1 MRTLRSALLLAA
13 MSLAPAAACV
23 RSSNTPAPED
33 APTYL
38 RVENQ
43 ALSDAT
49 VYVWQ
54 SSSRLRLGRV
64 SSLST
69 VTMRIPSSQIF
80 GPTPLRFQLDFLAGN
95 RTPLTESITVVPGDT
110 VVLQVPP
117 Q

>member
-1 MRTLRSALLLAA
+1 MRAWRTAA
-13 MSLAPAAACV
+13 VVAVLSLSSAAACV
-23 RSSNTPAPED
+23 HTTRPAPEEL
-33 APTYL
+33 PTFL

-43 ALSDAT
+43 ALQDAT

-64 SSLST
+64 GSLST
-69 VTMRIPSSQIF
+69 VTLRIPSSQIF
-80 GPTPLRFQLDFLAGN
+80 GPTPLRFQLDFLAGS
-95 RTPLTESITVVPGDT
+95 RTPLTEQITVIPGDT

>member
-1 MRTLRSALLLAA
+1 MRVTRTAAVVAAL
-13 MSLAPAAACV
+13 SLSSIAGCV
-23 RSSNTPAPED
+23 RTSTPGPEEM
-33 APTYL
+33 PTFL

-69 VTMRIPSSQIF
+69 ATMRIPSSQIF
-80 GPTPLRFQLDFLAGN
+80 GPTQLRFQLDFLAGP
-95 RTPLTESITVVPGDT
+95 RSPLTEQITVTPGDT

>member
-1 MRTLRSALLLAA
+1 MRTLRSAVMLVAL
-13 MSLAPAAACV
+13 SLAPLAACV
-23 RSSNTPAPED
+23 RPGTKSTPD
-33 APTYL
+33 APTFL

-49 VYVWQ
+49 IYVWE
-54 SSSRLRLGRV
+54 SSARRRLGRV
-64 SSLST
+64 GSLST
-69 VTMRIPSSQIF
+69 EVLRIPSTMIF

-110 VVLQVPP
+110 VILQVPP